1 MILPANRRRISA
13 ADEEQQRRHRPW
25 SSLDFTRRAPC
36 SLYPQKDIC
45 AANTD
50 VRFGPIADMSS
61 RLVVHGVS
69 TSSRLRPS
77 GISPASRASIAVTA
91 APRALTIAIIISTA
105 VTPPYA
111 FTCGST
117 KTPNVAPTLAEAAAK
132 PPADA
137 RILVGNNSGA
147 RAKVVAL

>member
-1 MILPANRRRISA
+1 GL
-13 ADEEQQRRHRPW
+13 W
-25 SSLDFTRRAPC
+25 S
-36 SLYPQKDIC
+36 
-45 AANTD
+45 NTD
-50 VRFGPIADMSS
+50 AHVVFGPIPDFASLGQKQTYAARRGMSALPPIADMCGALADVCYGPIADIVSCTAV
-61 RLVVHGVS
+61 RERAALVHGVS

-77 GISPASRASIAVTA
+77 GISPASRASVAVTA
-91 APRALTIAIIISTA
+91 APRALTMAIIISTA

-137 RILVGNNSGA
+137 RILVGNNSG
-147 RAKVVAL
+147 